1 MTRVHAFTDDALGDL
16 DTVGLVEAI
25 QGRQVSIPE
34 VVDAA
39 IARIEKVNPELN
51 GLAYADYDRARMQA
65 KDPRGGYFAGVPT
78 LVKDNSNVAGIP
90 TQNGSD
96 AFTMPP
102 SRADG
107 DYARMYH
114 ATGMLT
120 LGKSQL
126 SEFGFTPTAEH
137 ARLGSV
143 ASPWNTEHPAGA
155 SSAGAAA
162 FVAAGALPIAH
173 ANDGGGSIRIPA
185 AVNGLV
191 GLKPTRGRIPS
202 DKELRQ
208 MPVQVVADGV
218 VTRSM
223 RDTAAFFR
231 EAERVYRNRA
241 LPPVGEVTGPGRD
254 RLRIAVVT
262 RSPDRASTPEV
273 REQTLK
279 TAALLEGLGHHVEE
293 IAPPVPHYLTE
304 DFITYWSFLSLFV
317 MQTGRRA
324 FGASYDPTKHDGIT
338 LGFAQLARRRMPM
351 LPFAIARLRA
361 SRRLT
366 ARVFK
371 QYDVILT
378 PTLGTATPK
387 LGWVGAEVDFE
398 TRLERLRDWVVFTPL
413 HNATGD
419 PALSLP
425 LGQTTDGMPLGM
437 MFAAA
442 AGREARLLELGFEL
456 EQAQPWARIQD

>member
-25 QGRQVSIPE
+25 QSQQVSIPE

-39 IARIEKVNPELN
+39 IARIEKVNPEVN
-51 GLAYADYDRARMQA
+51 GLAYADFDRARMQA
-65 KDPRGGYFAGVPT
+65 RDPRGGYFAGVPT
-78 LVKDNSNVAGIP
+78 MVKDNSAVAGTP

-96 AFTMPP
+96 AYTAPTAH
-102 SRADG
+102 ADG
-107 DYARMYH
+107 DYARLYH
-114 ATGMLT
+114 ATGLLT

-143 ASPWNTEHPAGA
+143 RSPWSTEHPAGA

-162 FVAAGALPIAH
+162 FVASGALPIAH

-185 AVNGLV
+185 SVNGLV

-218 VTRSM
+218 VTRSV

-241 LPPVGEVTGPGRD
+241 LPPVGEVSGPSRD
-254 RLRIAVVT
+254 RLRVAVVT

-293 IAPPVPHYLTE
+293 LDPPVPNYLTE

-317 MQTGRRA
+317 MQTGRRV
-324 FGASYDPTKHDGIT
+324 FGASYEPAKHDGIT
-338 LGFAQLARRRMPM
+338 LGFAKLARRRMPM
-351 LPFAIARLRA
+351 LPLAIARLRA
-361 SRRLT
+361 SQRLT

-378 PTLGTATPK
+378 PTLATATPK
-387 LGWVGAEVDFE
+387 LGWVGADVDFD

-419 PALSLP
+419 PAISLP
-425 LGQTTDGMPLGM
+425 LAKTSDGMPLGM

-442 AGREARLLELGFEL
+442 AGRDARLIELGFEL
-456 EQAQPWARIQD
+456 EQAQPFARIQD

>member
-25 QGRQVSIPE
+25 QSRQVSIPE

-51 GLAYADYDRARMQA
+51 GLAYADFDRARLQA
-65 KDPRGGYFAGVPT
+65 KDPRGGFFAGVPT
-78 LVKDNSNVAGIP
+78 VVKDNSSVAGTP

-96 AFTMPP
+96 AYTAP
-102 SRADG
+102 SAREDG

-143 ASPWNTEHPAGA
+143 RSPWSTEHPAGA
-155 SSAGAAA
+155 SSAGSAA

-185 AVNGLV
+185 SVNGLV

-231 EAERVYRNRA
+231 EAEQVYRNRA
-241 LPPVGEVTGPGRD
+241 LPPVGEVKGPGRD
-254 RLRIAVVT
+254 RLRVAVIT

-293 IAPPVPHYLTE
+293 INPPVPNYLTE

-317 MQTGRRA
+317 MQTGRRV
-324 FGASYDPTKHDGIT
+324 FGSSYEPTKHDGIT
-338 LGFAQLARRRMPM
+338 LGFAKLARRRMPM
-351 LPFAIARLRA
+351 LPLAITRLRA
-361 SRRLT
+361 SHRLT

-371 QYDVILT
+371 RYDVMLT
-378 PTLGTATPK
+378 PTLATATPE
-387 LGWVGAEVDFE
+387 LGWVGADVDFE

-419 PALSLP
+419 PAISLP
-425 LGQTTDGMPLGM
+425 LAKTADGMPLGM

-442 AGREARLLELGFEL
+442 TGREARLLELGFEL